1 MKSHFI
7 SDSDFSKFVE
17 SLIQA
22 GRVVAPIAKKTKF
35 SFENLESAND
45 LRLDYDVTILPPK
58 KAIMPVKQEIVRF
71 NGNSIESAIC
81 AKPQVL
87 LGVHFYD
94 VKAIDML
101 DELFTQGH
109 KDYNWLAYREQT
121 TIVASSVQKVSDRA
135 FFASVGQGVQAK
147 GHDAFITKVNGG
159 YVFEV
164 VTPKGEALLKKGL
177 FAEASTAQVLEA
189 KAANEK
195 VLKECPETLKHS
207 TEAVQKKVREAF
219 KNEDMWKKFSDQCFS
234 CGACNIVCPTCYC
247 FDVQD
252 EWNLDGTSGKRCRSW
267 DGCMLGEFAQVSLGG
282 GHTENFR
289 EERHT
294 RFRHRIMRKA
304 TYLNSKLGGPA
315 CVGCGRCSTSCVPD
329 IADPVK
335 IINPL
340 VEA

>member
-17 SLIQA
+17 SLIRSV
-22 GRVVAPIAKKTKF
+22 RVVAPVAKKTKF
-35 SFENLESAND
+35 SFETLESVSD

-58 KAIMPVKQEIVRF
+58 KAIMPVKQELVRF
-71 NGNSIESAIC
+71 NGNSIESAIS
-81 AKPQVL
+81 AQDQVL

-101 DELFTQGH
+101 DELFSQGH
-109 KDYNWLAYREQT
+109 KDYNWLAYRQHT
-121 TIVASSVQKVSDRA
+121 TIIASNVQKVSNRA

-147 GHDAFITKVNGG
+147 GHDGFLTKVSGG
-159 YVFEV
+159 YVFDAIS
-164 VTPKGEALLKKGL
+164 PKAEALVKQGTFKD
-177 FAEASTAQVLEA
+177 ASPAQVTEA
-189 KAANEK
+189 KVANEK

-219 KNEDMWKKFSDQCFS
+219 KKEELWKQFSDQCFS
-234 CGACNIVCPTCYC
+234 CGSCNIVCPTCYC

-252 EWNLDGTSGKRCRSW
+252 EWNLDGTSGKRCRTW

-294 RFRHRIMRKA
+294 RFRHRMMRKA
-304 TYLNSKLGGPA
+304 TYLNDKLNGPA
-315 CVGCGRCSTSCVPD
+315 CVGCGRCSSSCVPD

-335 IINPL
+335 IINKIM
-340 VEA
+340 EA